1 MKIVKIIFVILVVSV
16 IVFAIILAMNIFS
29 VKDSITDDIEVP
41 NIEEKVKEKTE
52 EKIENENKLSLK
64 LKSQEPNIETTNILV
79 EIQDNLEN
87 YEIIMPDNSVSSEK
101 TIEYRISKNGIYK
114 FILKLE
120 DGTEIEKEIEVKNI
134 KEKEKEKNPTYI
146 PEGFSHKEGTLDTGY
161 VITDQY
167 GNEFVW
173 VPVESGILT
182 RKNSKKSQYEESDVS
197 AKALV
202 NSVATNYGFYIAR
215 YESSKVDFGGTI
227 VSTTLAETKPWNNI
241 SFTEAKE
248 YSESFASTFGYNDV
262 KSALINSYA
271 WDTTLNWL
279 NNTEKS
285 YSKSLE
291 YGNYTDG
298 IMQCGENKKDCI
310 NNIYDMAGN
319 LKEWTTEILNSSNSS
334 ENEEIKEEK
343 NTLRVLRGGSVNQS
357 KSATSQISYL
367 EETVDEY
374 WGFRMIIYK

>member
-1 MKIVKIIFVILVVSV
+1 MKVDKIILIILIISF
-16 IVFAIILAMNIFS
+16 IAIIGVVLFNTLNI
-29 VKDSITDDIEVP
+29 VNELEDNDDKLNITE
-41 NIEEKVKEKTE
+41 NKTEKTE
-52 EKIENENKLSLK
+52 NKLDKEKIISLK
-64 LKSQEPNIETTNILV
+64 LQNENSNIESTNIIFELQ
-79 EIQDNLEN
+79 EDLEN
-87 YEIIMPDNSVSSEK
+87 YDIIMPDNSVSNEQK
-101 TIEYRISKNGIYK
+101 IEYRISKNGIYK

-134 KEKEKEKNPTYI
+134 KEKEKDKNPTYI

-173 VPVESGILT
+173 VPVKSGILT
-182 RKNSKKSQYEESDVS
+182 RKNSKKNQYEESDVS

-248 YSESFASTFGYNDV
+248 YSESFASIFGYNDV

-343 NTLRVLRGGSVNQS
+343 NPLRVLRGGSVNQS
-357 KSATSQISYL
+357 KSATSQISYP
-367 EETVDEY
+367 EGTVDEY